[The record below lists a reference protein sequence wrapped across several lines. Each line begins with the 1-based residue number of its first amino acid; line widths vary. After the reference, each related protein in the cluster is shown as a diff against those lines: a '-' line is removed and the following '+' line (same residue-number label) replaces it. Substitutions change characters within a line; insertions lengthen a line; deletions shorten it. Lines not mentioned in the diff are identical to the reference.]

1 MYYLLSV
8 VNILY
13 WTNTRS
19 YSNKYDYHFHH
30 EMKREISNDVKNV
43 PLLLNQRPEWP
54 EDACNVNGW
63 LVDRFNTAFQ
73 H

>member
-1 MYYLLSV
+1 
-8 VNILY
+8 
-13 WTNTRS
+13 
-19 YSNKYDYHFHH
+19 
-30 EMKREISNDVKNV
+30 MKREISNDVKNV

-63 LVDRFNTAFQ
+63 LVDRFKTAFQ